1 MGRLFN
7 EKMWALGRYAL
18 NYWQYSSCQWYISVK
33 KWHFTSNWKSSRN
46 DGDLTSHVL
55 SLGDAVF
62 DVTIRNPSGTL
73 TIEKQANNFIAPWW
87 WLVSMLVDCYATIVL
102 LLQSNCW
109 DWVFNWVLKILLFFR
124 HLSCT
129 SNVSF
134 SMSKKEHFLS
144 FHQAGFWRNRI
155 IVMSRSRPPQMLL
168 DSIILRLLIVYS
180 LLTASVW
187 KIKQMRTF
195 MYFFGLDYLL
205 AYMCRIP
212 YVSKRITGN
221 GKKRKGK
228 SSKYLFFFYYW
239 YFI

>member
-1 MGRLFN
+1 MFR
-7 EKMWALGRYAL
+7 
-18 NYWQYSSCQWYISVK
+18 
-33 KWHFTSNWKSSRN
+33 
-46 DGDLTSHVL
+46 
-55 SLGDAVF
+55 LGDAVF
-62 DVTIRNPSGTL
+62 DVTIRNPSRTL

-87 WLVSMLVDCYATIVL
+87 WLMPMLVDCYVTIVF

-134 SMSKKEHFLS
+134 SMSKKDHFLS

-155 IVMSRSRPPQMLL
+155 IVMSKSRRPQMLL
-168 DSIILRLLIVYS
+168 DSNILRLLIVYS
-180 LLTASVW
+180 LLTASVS

-195 MYFFGLDYLL
+195 MYFLGLDYLL

-221 GKKRKGK
+221 GKKGK
-228 SSKYLFFFYYW
+228 KKAANI
-239 YFI
+239 YFSFIIDTLSRYICG